1 MLKIENLSCALSS
14 HFSLENISVS
24 LKKGERVGLVG
35 ESGSG
40 KSSLANLIMRLN
52 PKFKP
57 HKGKILFENENLL
70 EYSIQSMQA
79 LRGNTI
85 AYIAQDPLSSLNPL
99 HKIHKQISEAFF
111 LHHKLASK
119 ALIKEKVLEV
129 MNQVRL
135 DESLLN
141 RYPYELSGGQ
151 RQRVS
156 IAMGIINAP
165 KLLIC
170 DEPTTALD
178 AQVQGQILDL
188 LYQLSVEKNLAL
200 LFISHDLNAIKR
212 LVERV
217 YVLKKGV
224 VCEEGDTSKL
234 FNEPKHPYTKILL
247 EASVLPKKTLK
258 PLDET
263 RLETKDF
270 SVHYLQK
277 RFFMPSLQKTL
288 ISKVNFALKAKES
301 IGVIGRSGSGKSSL
315 ALGLLK
321 LALSSGE
328 EKILGENIQP
338 LNSKAFKPYRKIL
351 QIVFQDPYASLN
363 PRLSIQDIL
372 LEALSFGSP
381 SLSKEDW
388 QKQAKRCLE
397 EVQLEPKLL
406 HAYAYELSGGE
417 RQRVAIARAIALK
430 PSIIVLDE
438 PTSALDK
445 SIQKAVLNLLLDLQ
459 EKQALSYLFI
469 SHDLDIVQA
478 FCDKVLVV
486 CEGKVAEF
494 GSVKEVFENPK
505 HDYTKHLLES
515 KI

>member
-14 HFSLENISVS
+14 HFSLQNINIS
-24 LKKGERVGLVG
+24 LLEAQRIGLVG

-40 KSSLANLIMRLN
+40 KSSIANLIMRLN

-57 HKGKILFENENLL
+57 HSGKILFENKNLL
-70 EYSIQSMQA
+70 ECSMQDLQA
-79 LRGNTI
+79 IRGNTI

-99 HKIHKQISEAFF
+99 HKIYKQISEAFF

-119 ALIKEKVLEV
+119 TLIKEKVLEV
-129 MNQVRL
+129 MHLVHL

-151 RQRVS
+151 RQRVA

-212 LVERV
+212 LVEKV
-217 YVLKKGV
+217 FVLKNGL
-224 VCEEGDTSKL
+224 VCESGDTNEL
-234 FNEPKHPYTKILL
+234 FNAPKHPYTKTLL
-247 EASVLPKKTLK
+247 ESSILPKKTLK
-258 PLDET
+258 PLDST
-263 RLETKDF
+263 CLETKDF

-288 ISKVNFALKAKES
+288 ISKVNFSLKEKEN

-328 EKILGENIQP
+328 EKILGQNVQN

-372 LEALSFGSP
+372 LEALFFGSP
-381 SLSKEDW
+381 SLNKEIL
-388 QKQAKRCLE
+388 KEQAKICLE
-397 EVQLEPKLL
+397 EVQLESKLL
-406 HAYAYELSGGE
+406 HAYAFELSGGE

-445 SIQKAVLNLLLDLQ
+445 SIQKSILNLLLNLQ
-459 EKQALSYLFI
+459 EKQGLSYLFI

-486 CEGKVAEF
+486 CEGQVAEF
-494 GSVKEVFENPK
+494 GTTEEVFENPK
-505 HDYTKHLLES
+505 HEYTKHLLES
-515 KI
+515 RK